1 MPDRVMQELSHRPPA
16 AGRDDRFDVAIV
28 GGGPT
33 GIACGLYAR
42 RSGLKHIVLERE
54 TLVNSIVNYPVGMRF
69 FSTTDRLSLG
79 GLPFTS
85 PDSRP
90 TRSEAIRYYRS
101 VADAEQVTFRQGV
114 EVRACAREEDGFRL
128 TTSDGDIW
136 ARHVILA
143 TGYFDRT
150 NRLDVPGE
158 DRPHVSHYYD
168 EPWSWY
174 DRDVAVIGGR
184 NSAIEAALELY
195 RAGARVTV
203 VHRGPEL
210 GGKIKYW
217 LRPDFDNRVADGDI
231 ELLLNSVVESI
242 DERHL
247 TVRNRMTGEL
257 APVPAERVYALI
269 GYRPDQG
276 LFDRFGI
283 SFDPDSLVPVYHPE
297 TFETDVEGLFL
308 AGSVACG
315 CRTWEI
321 FIENGREHAERV
333 IDVIS
338 ERLGREGMENG
349 TGEEG
354 ERA

>member
-1 MPDRVMQELSHRPPA
+1 MQEPSNRPRTGNPVHEY
-16 AGRDDRFDVAIV
+16 DVVIV

-33 GIACGLYAR
+33 GIACGIHAR
-42 RSGLKHIVLERE
+42 RSGLRHIVLERE

-85 PDSRP
+85 SDSRP

-101 VADAEQVTFRQGV
+101 VAEAEGVEFRQGV
-114 EVRACAREEDGFRL
+114 DVQSCMHRNDRFVLA
-128 TTSDGDIW
+128 TSAGEYQS
-136 ARHVILA
+136 RNVVLA

-158 DRPHVSHYYD
+158 DLPHVSHYYD
-168 EPWSWY
+168 EPWKWY
-174 DRDVAVIGGR
+174 DRDVVVVGGR
-184 NSAIEAALELY
+184 NSAIETALDLY

-203 VHRGPEL
+203 IHRGQEL

-217 LRPDFDNRVADGDI
+217 LRPDFENRVADGEI
-231 ELLLNSVVESI
+231 RLHLQTVVERIAEKSV
-242 DERHL
+242 D
-247 TVRNRMTGEL
+247 VRNRATNRILSIAADGVFAM
-257 APVPAERVYALI
+257 I
-269 GYRPDQG
+269 GYRPDQT

-283 SFDPDSLVPVYHPE
+283 GYDHDSLVPVYDAE
-297 TFETDVEGLFL
+297 TFETNVPGLYI

-333 IDVIS
+333 ISVIAAGSS
-338 ERLGREGMENG
+338 ERDGDWD
-349 TGEEG
+349 
-354 ERA
+354 